1 MFREIDE
8 AKDLL
13 EKAEKET
20 IIMEKREL
28 FTDGM
33 EILDKCLDNHDTS
46 DIAKEIK
53 REHIQMFLKQLIEL
67 PSENVDDIMDIMEM
81 VDSMGTMLFEI
92 IENEME
98 TYKSA
103 LEQLMV
109 ITCNYHKFI
118 MDCNAP
124 LESIPIIEPILSYN

>member
-1 MFREIDE
+1 
-8 AKDLL
+8 
-13 EKAEKET
+13 
-20 IIMEKREL
+20 
-28 FTDGM
+28 
-33 EILDKCLDNHDTS
+33 
-46 DIAKEIK
+46 
-53 REHIQMFLKQLIEL
+53 MFLKQLIEL
-67 PSENVDDIMDIMEM
+67 PSENVDDIMDIIEM

-103 LEQLMV
+103 LDKLMV

-124 LESIPIIEPILSYN
+124 LESIPIMLPILSYN